1 VCSYDEISSGIIL
14 LLYTI
19 AAYCSEK
26 VVAEDVPA
34 DMEALVAEK
43 RRELIETV
51 SEVDDKLAE
60 AFLGDETIS
69 AADLEVCRTII
80 FFVVFFF
87 VKYLIH

>member
-1 VCSYDEISSGIIL
+1 MHSCFT
-14 LLYTI
+14 YTTV
-19 AAYCSEK
+19 AYCSEK
-26 VVAEDVPA
+26 VVSEDVPA

-80 FFVVFFF
+80 FFVVIF